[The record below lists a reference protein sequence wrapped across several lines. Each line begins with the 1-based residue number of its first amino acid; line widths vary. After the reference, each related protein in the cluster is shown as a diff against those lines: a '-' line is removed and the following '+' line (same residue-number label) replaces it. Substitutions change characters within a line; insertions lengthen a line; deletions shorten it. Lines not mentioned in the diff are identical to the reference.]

1 MSVEFLIS
9 NKYLRSNRK
18 KGFVSFISGVSMV
31 GLILAVMSLITVLSV
46 MNGFHEEITNRVLN
60 TISHSYITESDDTL
74 EDWEE
79 LRKKINSQEHIVAS
93 SPYVEDFALMTSKNA
108 SQGVSVRGILVDLES
123 TTSSLLNDIMYGDL
137 SLNEDDSSILI
148 GVGLATLMG
157 TGIGD
162 QLTLI
167 APTRNSL
174 GLLVPISTTFTV
186 GGIFNAGLNEYNN
199 GLAFIH
205 LYDAQ
210 DLFTLGN
217 EVTGIRL
224 KVDDLFKANIITQET
239 VKSLGDGFYGVD
251 WMQQKQ
257 NFMRALNLEK
267 QMIAIILSLIIAVAA
282 FNIVSMM
289 VMVVTDKK
297 TDIAIL
303 RTLGMTPKR
312 IVRIFFYQGLS
323 IGFIGILVGT
333 VLGLLLALNIESV
346 ISGIETIIGFQ
357 FFPKD
362 VFYINRFPSKIL
374 MSDVASIMIG
384 AFILVIIAAIYP
396 ARRAGK
402 VNISEV
408 LRHE

>member
-60 TISHSYITESDDTL
+60 TISHAYITESDDTL

-123 TTSSLLNDIMYGDL
+123 TTSSLLNDIKYGDL
-137 SLNEDDSSILI
+137 SLNEDDASILI

-224 KVDDLFKANIITQET
+224 KVDDLFKANIITQEI